1 MFMDDLPANWTYM
14 KADDPIIGMVWFLGS
29 SSLPGEECEGEPRLL
44 MQLAPDD
51 PTPKT
56 LDEIEEAVRRTE
68 SEEPLE
74 DDETLA

>member
-1 MFMDDLPANWTYM
+1 MLMHITEMTFM
-14 KADDPIIGMVWFLGS
+14 KADDPIIGTVWFLGS

-44 MQLAPDD
+44 MQLGPDD

-68 SEEPLE
+68 SKESLE
-74 DDETLA
+74 NDDTRA